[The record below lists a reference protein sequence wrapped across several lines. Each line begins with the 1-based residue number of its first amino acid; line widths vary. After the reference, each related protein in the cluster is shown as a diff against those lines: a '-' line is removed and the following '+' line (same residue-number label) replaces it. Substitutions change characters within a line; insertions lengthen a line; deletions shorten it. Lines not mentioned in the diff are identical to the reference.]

1 MAKNKP
7 YMSQNLAYLLSEFY
21 NATKKSICFI
31 TKNDSESKLLLNEL
45 KYFLKPEEVLWFP
58 ESEILPYDHF
68 SIPNKITK
76 KRFAI
81 LNKQN
86 DRKNLIIT
94 SVKNLFERFPSIEY
108 FKSSGSFDTSTRISI
123 DELTNIVIKMGY
135 QKISNVEKINQY
147 SVRGGI
153 IDIYSPLYKNPLRI
167 EIFDNNIESIR
178 LFDVE
183 SQLSNSEVKKFSL
196 SKGDLIPLNIDSVN
210 LFKSKWRDYFQD
222 SDERYCEL
230 FQLINNNKMPEGIEV
245 YLPFFFNGTSDLTSL
260 LSNYKFVRSDDLDEE
275 IRTFNNF
282 ISQRYEDELEDIQRP
297 LIKPNDLF
305 FDSKNILLFIEK
317 VKKIDKTK
325 SKLNISNFND
335 LINEVNNGFL
345 NKKKVVL
352 LFSHQNEL
360 ENHINNF
367 TQIKLIQSLD
377 ECENGVN
384 FMIGN
389 FIRPTYLKSN
399 DIYIFHKNVLS
410 NDYQEINEDN
420 GVNVNRELFNSD
432 FESFYKNDL
441 VIHEDYGLG
450 LFDGLEIVTTNTI
463 ENEYLKIKYDK
474 NENLYVPLRNVNKLS
489 GYHKNDLNQNIKLD
503 SLSSTKWKTKKRKA
517 FERSID
523 HAAEILDIESRRN
536 KSNSFVLKVDDKN
549 LNIFKDDFPYTETI
563 DQTNSFNQIRHD
575 LSLLKPMNRVL
586 CGDVGFGKT
595 EVAMQAS
602 YISVFSGKQVIII
615 TPSTILCEQHF
626 ITFKDRFAKHPV
638 IINKIN
644 RNEGKKLNDKTI
656 TEFNNKKVDILIT
669 THIIFN
675 NNINFEN
682 TGLLIVDE
690 EHKFGIKQKNYIK
703 DKQSNIHILYL
714 SATPIPRTMSM
725 VFAGLKDFSFI
736 NSPPSNRVSVKSF
749 LKVQTKQL
757 IKEALIRERNRNGQ
771 CFIVQNNIN
780 KMETLK
786 REINELLPDFK
797 ISIGHGK
804 LNKKDI
810 SKVMLDFRNGNVDG
824 LICTTIV
831 EMGLDISNANT
842 MIIIDSHNF
851 GLAQLHQLRGRV
863 GRSEKQG
870 YCYFMIPTMEIPKI
884 AKNRLDSVVR
894 YSNLGEG
901 YFIAQED
908 LEIRGGGEMLGEK
921 QSGHVDSVGLSL
933 YLSMLKESLNIVT
946 NKKESEIEVNFY
958 DSSYINESYLPS
970 PVERLKIYRKINKSS
985 NLEEL
990 NKVKNSLNDRCGKMP
1005 QETKNLLDNKTIILK
1020 INGSGIESI
1029 KSSEKKTT
1037 ISLSKRINNKLFKK
1051 IIDLTNNDQ
1060 NYSISKDN
1068 KLIYTHNKF
1077 ELIDRRKIVHNLLN
1091 EIL

>member
-1 MAKNKP
+1 
-7 YMSQNLAYLLSEFY
+7 
-21 NATKKSICFI
+21 
-31 TKNDSESKLLLNEL
+31 
-45 KYFLKPEEVLWFP
+45 
-58 ESEILPYDHF
+58 
-68 SIPNKITK
+68 
-76 KRFAI
+76 
-81 LNKQN
+81 
-86 DRKNLIIT
+86 
-94 SVKNLFERFPSIEY
+94 
-108 FKSSGSFDTSTRISI
+108 
-123 DELTNIVIKMGY
+123 
-135 QKISNVEKINQY
+135 
-147 SVRGGI
+147 
-153 IDIYSPLYKNPLRI
+153 
-167 EIFDNNIESIR
+167 
-178 LFDVE
+178 
-183 SQLSNSEVKKFSL
+183 
-196 SKGDLIPLNIDSVN
+196 
-210 LFKSKWRDYFQD
+210 
-222 SDERYCEL
+222 
-230 FQLINNNKMPEGIEV
+230 
-245 YLPFFFNGTSDLTSL
+245 
-260 LSNYKFVRSDDLDEE
+260 
-275 IRTFNNF
+275 
-282 ISQRYEDELEDIQRP
+282 
-297 LIKPNDLF
+297 
-305 FDSKNILLFIEK
+305 
-317 VKKIDKTK
+317 
-325 SKLNISNFND
+325 
-335 LINEVNNGFL
+335 
-345 NKKKVVL
+345 
-352 LFSHQNEL
+352 
-360 ENHINNF
+360 
-367 TQIKLIQSLD
+367 
-377 ECENGVN
+377 
-384 FMIGN
+384 
-389 FIRPTYLKSN
+389 
-399 DIYIFHKNVLS
+399 
-410 NDYQEINEDN
+410 
-420 GVNVNRELFNSD
+420 
-432 FESFYKNDL
+432 
-441 VIHEDYGLG
+441 

-536 KSNSFVLKVDDKN
+536 KSNSFVLKVDDRN

-682 TGLLIVDE
+682 TGLLIIDE

-946 NKKESEIEVNFY
+946 NKKESEIEVNFN

-1060 NYSISKDN
+1060 NCSISKDN

>member
-21 NATKKSICFI
+21 NASKKSICFI

-81 LNKQN
+81 LNKEN
-86 DRKNLIIT
+86 NSKNIIIT

-108 FKSSGSFDTSTRISI
+108 FKSSGSFDTNTRISI

-245 YLPFFFNGTSDLTSL
+245 YLPFFFNDTSDLTSL

-305 FDSKNILLFIEK
+305 IDSKNILLFIEK

-325 SKLNISNFND
+325 SKLNINNFND
-335 LINEVNNGFL
+335 LVNEVNKGFL

-360 ENHINNF
+360 ENYINNF

-377 ECENGVN
+377 ECEDGVN

-389 FIRPTYLKSN
+389 FVRPTYLESH

-410 NDYQEINEDN
+410 NDYQEINEDD

-536 KSNSFVLKVDDKN
+536 KSNSFVLKVDDRN
-549 LNIFKDDFPYTETI
+549 LNVFKDDFPYTETI

-675 NNINFEN
+675 NNINFKN

-771 CFIVQNNIN
+771 CFIVQNNIS

-786 REINELLPDFK
+786 REINQLLPDFK
-797 ISIGHGK
+797 ISLGHGK

-946 NKKESEIEVNFY
+946 NKKESEIEVNFN

-1060 NYSISKDN
+1060 NCSISKDN

>member
-1 MAKNKP
+1 M
-7 YMSQNLAYLLSEFY
+7 
-21 NATKKSICFI
+21 
-31 TKNDSESKLLLNEL
+31 
-45 KYFLKPEEVLWFP
+45 
-58 ESEILPYDHF
+58 
-68 SIPNKITK
+68 
-76 KRFAI
+76 
-81 LNKQN
+81 
-86 DRKNLIIT
+86 
-94 SVKNLFERFPSIEY
+94 
-108 FKSSGSFDTSTRISI
+108 
-123 DELTNIVIKMGY
+123 
-135 QKISNVEKINQY
+135 
-147 SVRGGI
+147 
-153 IDIYSPLYKNPLRI
+153 
-167 EIFDNNIESIR
+167 
-178 LFDVE
+178 
-183 SQLSNSEVKKFSL
+183 
-196 SKGDLIPLNIDSVN
+196 
-210 LFKSKWRDYFQD
+210 
-222 SDERYCEL
+222 
-230 FQLINNNKMPEGIEV
+230 
-245 YLPFFFNGTSDLTSL
+245 
-260 LSNYKFVRSDDLDEE
+260 
-275 IRTFNNF
+275 
-282 ISQRYEDELEDIQRP
+282 
-297 LIKPNDLF
+297 
-305 FDSKNILLFIEK
+305 
-317 VKKIDKTK
+317 
-325 SKLNISNFND
+325 
-335 LINEVNNGFL
+335 
-345 NKKKVVL
+345 
-352 LFSHQNEL
+352 
-360 ENHINNF
+360 
-367 TQIKLIQSLD
+367 
-377 ECENGVN
+377 
-384 FMIGN
+384 
-389 FIRPTYLKSN
+389 
-399 DIYIFHKNVLS
+399 
-410 NDYQEINEDN
+410 
-420 GVNVNRELFNSD
+420 
-432 FESFYKNDL
+432 
-441 VIHEDYGLG
+441 
-450 LFDGLEIVTTNTI
+450 FDGLEIVTTNTI

-563 DQTNSFNQIRHD
+563 DQTNSLNQIRHD

-644 RNEGKKLNDKTI
+644 RNEGKKLNDRTI

-786 REINELLPDFK
+786 REINQLLPDFK
-797 ISIGHGK
+797 ISLGHGK

-946 NKKESEIEVNFY
+946 DKKESEIEVNFN

-970 PVERLKIYRKINKSS
+970 PVERLKIYREINKSS

-1060 NYSISKDN
+1060 NCSISKDN